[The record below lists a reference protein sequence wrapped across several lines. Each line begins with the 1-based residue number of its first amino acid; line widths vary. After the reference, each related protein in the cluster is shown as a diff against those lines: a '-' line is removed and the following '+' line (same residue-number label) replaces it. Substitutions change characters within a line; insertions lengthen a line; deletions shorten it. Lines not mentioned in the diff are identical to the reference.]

1 MARPRI
7 GASGHA
13 IVSAQTSRK
22 TISDKLADAQLET
35 VLLRKRLS
43 NMERT
48 IKVDNERLER
58 RMKELEEEHAEL
70 GERVKDLEDTIVMMK
85 TAREEY
91 LLHLTELTQMISAAH
106 AVTHIITR

>member
-1 MARPRI
+1 M
-7 GASGHA
+7 
-13 IVSAQTSRK
+13 
-22 TISDKLADAQLET
+22 
-35 VLLRKRLS
+35 LLRKRLS

-85 TAREEY
+85 TAREFYAISHVLELRSAFISVREKCMLRHEY
-91 LLHLTELTQMISAAH
+91 HT
-106 AVTHIITR
+106 